1 MIGVSTTSFNKV
13 LYENNLMDDWMLSS
27 LVATYKGKDYPL
39 NIKFYWGIKLL
50 EHVFEFYQR
59 ILDKRLMGNSSL
71 VLCQVENQ
79 FMQCLILGD
88 WQKSISQKASSHFVY
103 MLTRKFIWLSTG
115 ESDLVCFKEKWY
127 HRIPGSRHHVNI
139 QLL

>member
-39 NIKFYWGIKLL
+39 NIKFYRGIKLL
-50 EHVFEFYQR
+50 EHIFEFYQR

-88 WQKSISQKASSHFVY
+88 
-103 MLTRKFIWLSTG
+103 
-115 ESDLVCFKEKWY
+115 
-127 HRIPGSRHHVNI
+127 
-139 QLL
+139 